1 MQHAPAQGEHSHPQN
16 NLEMS
21 LREQL
26 LAAGASASVSS
37 PYPQPPLA
45 GAPGPEHP
53 YSAIDSPSPN
63 DNLDPNV
70 AHQQHA
76 PYAHMSGDSAGDDGS
91 SPQGGKGKR
100 ELSTS
105 KRAAQNRAAQRAFR
119 QRKEG
124 YIKKLEEQVKEFQNM
139 EQNYRTLQSE
149 NFQLREYILNLQSR
163 LLESS
168 SDIPPAP
175 AHIELP
181 SSSGAPRTSRDP
193 HPTGSPFQGQSQSQ
207 SLPRHGD
214 RQDPLMHLQAAAAQ
228 AEGRPPHQSMYGLG
242 GGADY
247 SNKRLRTDGPGTSGV
262 DSKGGL

>member
-26 LAAGASASVSS
+26 LAAGASGSVSS

-53 YSAIDSPSPN
+53 YQPTDSPSPH
-63 DNLDPNV
+63 DNLDPNA
-70 AHQQHA
+70 AHQQQA
-76 PYAHMSGDSAGDDGS
+76 PYAHMSGDSAGDDGL

-124 YIKKLEEQVKEFQNM
+124 YIKKLEEQVKEFQNT

-181 SSSGAPRTSRDP
+181 SSSSLARASRDS
-193 HPTGSPFQGQSQSQ
+193 HPAESPYQGQSQ
-207 SLPRHGD
+207 SLPRHSD

-228 AEGRPPHQSMYGLG
+228 AEGRPQHQSMYGLG
-242 GGADY
+242 GGAEY
-247 SNKRLRTDGPGTSGV
+247 SNKRARTDGGGASGG

>member
-37 PYPQPPLA
+37 PYPQPPVA

-181 SSSGAPRTSRDP
+181 SSSGAPRTSRDH
-193 HPTGSPFQGQSQSQ
+193 HPTGSPFQGQSQQQ

-228 AEGRPPHQSMYGLG
+228 ADGRPPHQSMYGLG

-247 SNKRLRTDGPGTSGV
+247 SNKRSRTDGPGASSV

>member
-1 MQHAPAQGEHSHPQN
+1 MIPLPRAVYTQHAN
-16 NLEMS
+16 T
-21 LREQL
+21 
-26 LAAGASASVSS
+26 
-37 PYPQPPLA
+37 
-45 GAPGPEHP
+45 
-53 YSAIDSPSPN
+53 I
-63 DNLDPNV
+63 
-70 AHQQHA
+70 
-76 PYAHMSGDSAGDDGS
+76 
-91 SPQGGKGKR
+91 
-100 ELSTS
+100 
-105 KRAAQNRAAQRAFR
+105 QRAFR

-175 AHIELP
+175 AHIDLP
-181 SSSGAPRTSRDP
+181 SSSSAPRTSRDS
-193 HPTGSPFQGQSQSQ
+193 HPTGSPFQGQSQPQ

-214 RQDPLMHLQAAAAQ
+214 RQDPLMHLQAAAAH

-242 GGADY
+242 SGADY
-247 SNKRLRTDGPGTSGV
+247 PNKRSRTDGPGASGV